1 MSSAVNVAAN
11 AKPCSSAARV
21 CANEAWST
29 FERTTSL
36 RPSAVDSLASA
47 GIVSGKMGQSASEAA
62 KAAAAAAALAD
73 AAADDAD
80 DADDE
85 VPTEEKEISATAAVV
100 LSGSPETT
108 MGATVFPLASGR
120 LG

>member
-73 AAADDAD
+73 AAAAA

-100 LSGSPETT
+100 LSGSPSETT

>member
-73 AAADDAD
+73 AAAA
-80 DADDE
+80 ADDE
-85 VPTEEKEISATAAVV
+85 VPTEEKETSATAAVV
-100 LSGSPETT
+100 LSGSPDTT

>member
-73 AAADDAD
+73 AAAAD

-85 VPTEEKEISATAAVV
+85 VPTENATAAVV

-108 MGATVFPLASGR
+108 MGATVFSLASGR